1 MPQSFTPKD
10 IIEPGKEREWA
21 SALGGL
27 DWDKTAIVFTKR
39 TFVEFLRYA
48 GTTVDPNWG
57 NVSKLPRYAQ
67 FGTLRNED
75 GSIVDF
81 TAAAAPKETTSDFAP
96 PGTSDFKPSR
106 RVTSPPGGKESISI
120 FSEQAQEEYVPP
132 PPRAPRKLAAMQE
145 TPLEEEVTEQVA
157 GLSVQ
162 KQQQQQQPPAE
173 EEQPAE
179 PPKKAPEP
187 DTSIWGSS
195 SDQPS
200 SFRPTRRVREGPGGH
215 DSLAGLI

>member
-1 MPQSFTPKD
+1 MPQNFTPKD
-10 IIEPGKEREWA
+10 IIEPGKEKEWA

-67 FGTLRNED
+67 FGTLTNED
-75 GSIVDF
+75 GSVVDF
-81 TAAAAPKETTSDFAP
+81 AAAAAPKETASSDFSSQGA
-96 PGTSDFKPSR
+96 SDFKPSR

-120 FSEQAQEEYVPP
+120 FSEQGQEEYVPP

-145 TPLEEEVTEQVA
+145 TPWDEVTEQVA
-157 GLSVQ
+157 ELKIQ
-162 KQQQQQQPPAE
+162 KQQPPEE
-173 EEQPAE
+173 EEQPA
-179 PPKKAPEP
+179 PPPQKAPEP

-195 SDQPS
+195 SDQAS